1 MIPKY
6 LQVGRDVWIWMAPFW
21 TPGKV
26 VERNAKDII
35 VGVSGRRVAV
45 HQSVI
50 RRDVRAI
57 ARGRVSRV
65 CR

>member
-21 TPGKV
+21 TPGTV
-26 VERNAKDII
+26 VERNACDVVIDA
-35 VGVSGRRVAV
+35 SGRRVSV
-45 HQSVI
+45 HQSSI
-50 RRDVRAI
+50 RRDVRNS
-57 ARGRVSRV
+57 ARGRVSRI